1 MLLSLSKFF
10 VWQPAAVEAAE
21 TAAPAVASVGTEGN
35 AWTVGRAGRT
45 PALNVL

>member
-21 TAAPAVASVGTEGN
+21 TAAAAVASAGTEDNIGP
-35 AWTVGRAGRT
+35 VGRAGGT
-45 PALNVL
+45 PALNVP

>member
-21 TAAPAVASVGTEGN
+21 TAATAVDSAGIEGN
-35 AWTVGRAGRT
+35 TGTVGSREKEEH
-45 PALNVL
+45 LL

>member
-21 TAAPAVASVGTEGN
+21 TAATAVASAGTEDNTG
-35 AWTVGRAGRT
+35 TDGRAGGT
-45 PALNVL
+45 PALNVP